1 MDTQSIS
8 SNNPSIDGFSS
19 NKIEELLTRGV
30 EKIYPS
36 KEALEAVL
44 RTGKKLRIYQGFDPT
59 APKLHL
65 GHMIGLR
72 KLRQWQDLGHEVIF
86 LIGDFTGMIGDPS
99 GKDKTR
105 IPLTREQVLANA
117 KSYQEQAGRV
127 LRFTGENP
135 VQIKFNST
143 WLDKLSAE
151 ELLRLTSNLT
161 YQQIIERDMFQ
172 KRLEKK
178 MDISIVEFFYP
189 FLQGY
194 DSVAMDIDVE
204 VGGSDQLFNMLTGRD
219 LMRKLKKKEKFVM
232 TTPLLTDSSGR
243 KIGKTMGNI
252 IALTAPAND
261 FYGLIMS
268 LGDEVIV
275 KCFEYLTDLPM
286 NEVGEIKEAI
296 QKGENPMLYKKK
308 LARKLTAML
317 NNEESAEEA
326 QEEFEKVHQKG
337 QIPEQVSIFK
347 LSSEITDFYDLLVK
361 SQMAGSRGEAKRLIE
376 QKAIKVNG
384 KTVEN
389 SGDYKISNGTII
401 ENSQSLSSGVTIQKG
416 PTKFVKIEY

>member
-1 MDTQSIS
+1 MD
-8 SNNPSIDGFSS
+8 NID
-19 NKIEELLTRGV
+19 ELLTRGV

-36 KEALEAVL
+36 KEALETVL

-59 APKLHL
+59 APELHL

-105 IPLTREQVLANA
+105 IPLTREQVLLNA
-117 KSYQEQAGRV
+117 KTYQEQARRV
-127 LRFTGENP
+127 LRFSGENP
-135 VQIKFNST
+135 VQLKFNST
-143 WLDKLSAE
+143 WLGKLSAE

-161 YQQIIERDMFQ
+161 YQQVIERDMFQ

-178 MDISIVEFFYP
+178 MDISLVEFFYP
-189 FLQGY
+189 FMQGY

-204 VGGSDQLFNMLTGRD
+204 VGGSDQLFNMMTGRD

-243 KIGKTMGNI
+243 KIGKTTGNI
-252 IALTAPAND
+252 ITLTAPAND

-268 LGDEVIV
+268 LGDDVIV
-275 KCFEYLTDLPM
+275 RCFEYLTDLPLDEV
-286 NEVGEIKEAI
+286 NEIREKIK
-296 QKGENPMLYKKK
+296 KGENPMVYKKK

-317 NNEESAEEA
+317 NSEASAEEA
-326 QEEFEKVHQKG
+326 EKEFERVHQKG

-347 LSSEITDFYDLLVK
+347 LSNKITDFYDLLVK
-361 SQMAGSRGEAKRLIE
+361 SQIASSRGEAKRLIE
-376 QKAIKVNG
+376 QRAIKVNG
-384 KTVEN
+384 KTVKN
-389 SGDYKISNGTII
+389 SWDYKISQGTIM
-401 ENSQSLSSGVTIQKG
+401 ENSQPITGGITIQKG
-416 PTKFVKIEY
+416 PTKFIKIES

>member
-1 MDTQSIS
+1 MNLSMD
-8 SNNPSIDGFSS
+8 NID
-19 NKIEELLTRGV
+19 ELLTRGV

-36 KEALEAVL
+36 KEALETVL

-59 APKLHL
+59 APELHL

-105 IPLTREQVLANA
+105 IPLTREQVLLNA
-117 KSYQEQAGRV
+117 KTYQEQARRV
-127 LRFTGENP
+127 LRFSGENP
-135 VQIKFNST
+135 VQLKFNST
-143 WLDKLSAE
+143 WLGKLSAE

-161 YQQIIERDMFQ
+161 YQQVIERDMFQ

-178 MDISIVEFFYP
+178 MDISLVEFFYP
-189 FLQGY
+189 FMQGY

-204 VGGSDQLFNMLTGRD
+204 VGGSDQLFNMMTGRD

-243 KIGKTMGNI
+243 KIGKTTGNI
-252 IALTAPAND
+252 ITLTAPAND

-268 LGDEVIV
+268 LGDDVIV
-275 KCFEYLTDLPM
+275 RCFEYLTDLPLDEV
-286 NEVGEIKEAI
+286 NEIREKIK
-296 QKGENPMLYKKK
+296 KGENPMVYKKK

-317 NNEESAEEA
+317 NSEASAEEA
-326 QEEFEKVHQKG
+326 EKEFERVHQKG

-347 LSSEITDFYDLLVK
+347 LSNKITDFYDLLVK
-361 SQMAGSRGEAKRLIE
+361 SQIASSRGEAKRLIE
-376 QKAIKVNG
+376 QRAIKVNG
-384 KTVEN
+384 KTVKN
-389 SGDYKISNGTII
+389 SWDYKISQGTIM
-401 ENSQSLSSGVTIQKG
+401 ENSQPITGGITIQKG
-416 PTKFVKIEY
+416 PTKFIKIES